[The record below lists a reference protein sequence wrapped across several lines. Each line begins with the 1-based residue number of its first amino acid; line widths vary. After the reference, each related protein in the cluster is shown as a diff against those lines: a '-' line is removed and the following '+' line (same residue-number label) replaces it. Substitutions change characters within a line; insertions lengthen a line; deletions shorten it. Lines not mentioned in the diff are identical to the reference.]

1 MKKAVL
7 FFLPLVAL
15 FNCTSSVGEGRLNAD
30 VFAEAKAAAYPL
42 YTSSAYSF
50 DGGIQALKNTIDAY
64 GTFGELTTGLPVT
77 IEGIVTIPSDYGFTV
92 AGGVPS
98 GSCSGYSPVIFG
110 RSFVL
115 QDQNTGILVAYGQD
129 PALTTGSTTSQKYYL
144 NAQVVNR
151 AVFGD
156 RLRITVTHAQ
166 RYGDGTNS
174 VALVKDFTDPAIVS
188 SRNSVA
194 YASQAGAFSRTTDLY
209 RVRRL
214 EGYILKSPAYV
225 ENDCSGGPYRF
236 QYDHQ
241 SGYAGE
247 LCVGTL
253 SGTTCTGTV
262 YAFKLSYNLG
272 AGTLSGFDTGTSFSY
287 NVGQGARVRMTGP
300 VFVPRFAGSDSYLM
314 LMLSQKHQVETI
326 Q

>member
-1 MKKAVL
+1 MTKAVL
-7 FFLPLVAL
+7 ITTMLMAL
-15 FNCTSSVGEGRLNAD
+15 GHCTSSVGEGRLNAD
-30 VFAEAKAAAYPL
+30 VFAEAKASAYPL
-42 YTSSAYSF
+42 YTNAPYSF
-50 DGGIQALKNTIDAY
+50 DGGIQALKSTIDAY

-77 IEGIVTIPSDYGFTV
+77 IEGIVTVPSDYGFTV
-92 AGGVPS
+92 ANAVPS
-98 GSCSGYSPVIFG
+98 LTCSGYAPTIFA

-115 QDQNTGILVAYGQD
+115 QDQDSGILVAYGQE
-129 PALTTGSTTSQKYYL
+129 PPLISGSTTSQKYYL

-174 VALVKDFTDPAIVS
+174 VAIIKDFTDPVVVS
-188 SRNSVA
+188 SRNSVS
-194 YASQAGAFSRTTDLY
+194 YSGQTGAFSRATDLY

-214 EGYILKSPAYV
+214 EGFIRTSPAYV
-225 ENDCSGGPYRF
+225 ENDCSSGPYRF
-236 QYDHQ
+236 EFDHQ
-241 SGYAGE
+241 SGYTGE

-253 SGTTCTGTV
+253 SGTTCTGTT
-262 YAFKLSYNLG
+262 YKFKLSYNLG
-272 AGTLSGFDTGTSFSY
+272 AGTLSGFDTGHSFSY
-287 NVGQGARVRMTGP
+287 NIGQGARVRMTAP
-300 VFVPRFAGSDSYLM
+300 VFNPRFAGNDSFLM